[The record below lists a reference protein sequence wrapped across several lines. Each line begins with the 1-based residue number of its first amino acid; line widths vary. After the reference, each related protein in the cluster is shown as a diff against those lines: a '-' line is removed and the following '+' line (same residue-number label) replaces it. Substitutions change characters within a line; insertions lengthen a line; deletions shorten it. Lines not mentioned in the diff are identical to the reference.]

1 MTDDRSSPDEEGE
14 PSGDPSS
21 VSSVPGA
28 FDEDPSPG
36 DELSELR
43 VETMREQY
51 GRLRKEITQSIHFQN
66 QIILSGA
73 VVVGIVYGLQFS
85 GVLPELATEQP
96 MFKLII
102 ASIPPIIMITI
113 ALWVVEQTRMMR
125 AGEYLHFLET
135 KLNRELGEVCLSW
148 EGWLRSGNTPPVH
161 DIHHTAQHFG
171 YLGFFYTF
179 GVFGLWLY
187 AIEILG
193 LAVQGGFAIEPPLL
207 SPAVGYLLL
216 NVVGFVTIGYFAY
229 GIVHHEADASFT
241 DWTER
246 APDYETFVGWEQQY
260 ADDIARITEEGERDD

>member
-1 MTDDRSSPDEEGE
+1 MTDERTPPEEGATCGDGTGDHAEDALDE
-14 PSGDPSS
+14 PS
-21 VSSVPGA
+21 
-28 FDEDPSPG
+28 SPG
-36 DELSELR
+36 DAVSELR

-51 GRLRKEITQSIHFQN
+51 ERLREEITQSIHFQN

-102 ASIPPIIMITI
+102 ASIPPIIMVSMS
-113 ALWVVEQTRMMR
+113 LWVVEQTRMMR

-135 KLNRELGEVCLSW
+135 KLNLELGEVCLSW
-148 EGWLRSGNTPPVH
+148 EGWLRSGNTPAVH

-171 YLGFFYTF
+171 YLGFFYAF

-193 LAVQGGFAIEPPLL
+193 LAVQGGFAIETPLL
-207 SPAVGYLLL
+207 SPAFGYFLL
-216 NVVGFVTIGYFAY
+216 NVVGFLAIGWFAY
-229 GIVHHEADASFT
+229 GIVHHEADDSFT
-241 DWTER
+241 DWTDQ
-246 APDYETFVGWEQQY
+246 PSNYETFVAWEEQY
-260 ADDIARITEEGERDD
+260 GDDIIDVTEEAENRD